1 MTTLCLRQ
9 GYHCTCEQCKIWIA
23 RWAKELE
30 SFEVVDKLIHEGSS
44 LFQIYERLRAEY
56 PDTLRLYHTTIEN
69 QYFDFKRAKEEPTT
83 THTRKK
89 RIRVKNKTGSSC
101 SSSASSLSTSTP
113 PDCLAATL
121 LVASPLQRPLLDT

>member
-44 LFQIYERLRAEY
+44 LFQIYERLRAEF
-56 PDTLRLYHTTIEN
+56 PDTLRLYHAAIET
-69 QYFDFKRAKEEPTT
+69 QYFDFKRANEEPSP
-83 THTRKK
+83 TRKK
-89 RIRVKNKTGSSC
+89 RIRIRVKNKGST
-101 SSSASSLSTSTP
+101 SSASSSSGNSHSTLTP
-113 PDCLAATL
+113 PDPLAT
-121 LVASPLQRPLLDT
+121 PLLTDT